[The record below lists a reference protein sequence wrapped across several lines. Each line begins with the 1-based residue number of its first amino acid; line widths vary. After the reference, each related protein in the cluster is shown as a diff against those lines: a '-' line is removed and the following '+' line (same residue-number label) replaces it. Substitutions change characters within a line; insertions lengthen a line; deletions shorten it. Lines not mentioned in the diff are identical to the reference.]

1 MKSIRIFQYIILG
14 ISLLFVATTCQREE
28 EVTLAEL
35 FVRNQHISPQ
45 YTTAQLSCAFE
56 CNGTFKQAMVYYSP
70 DFTFEEYQSQ
80 DMTKQKDGSWLVE
93 LENLLND
100 TTYYV
105 RYEVLNSYSNLVAEQ
120 IDTFA
125 TRPYE
130 VPQLSP
136 TIVLDT
142 TSNSASIAGKII
154 SNGGLP
160 ITERGVCYGLSSTPI
175 LEDSLYIVCTQDVD
189 SFVCELKDLNVVT
202 TYYARAYAKNEKGIA
217 YGEEVSF
224 TTLSTIP
231 SVGAIA
237 TTNIALTS
245 VTIAGEILSDGG
257 ATLTECGI
265 CYSMLGTP
273 TIDND
278 KVMSSANVGSFN
290 CQLDNLKMGTTYY
303 ARLYAT
309 NANGTVYSNPIE
321 FTTLTTTAEII
332 TTEATNITAVSAIIG
347 GDIVSDGGEAV
358 TVRGVCYA
366 DKPNP
371 TIADSKIESG
381 EGIGTFS
388 CMLDDLHPG
397 TIYYARAYAVNK
409 QGTAYGNE
417 ISFTT
422 LCILAEV
429 TTAVPTAIGLTDA
442 TVGGEVVSD
451 GGAEITER
459 GVCFAT
465 LENPTLDNSEK
476 QICGA
481 GIGNFTTKLSDLQR
495 GTTYYVRAYA
505 INSEGIAYGEQQSFM
520 TSSTKA
526 SVVTAIPS
534 NIGLIEATVGG
545 EVIDD
550 GGASV
555 SERGICYS
563 HAANPTIAN
572 NKIQKGAGI
581 GVFTHKLTNL
591 TMGATYHVRAYAT
604 NVNGTVY
611 GESISFTM
619 GTTTPTVSTSSITN
633 ITPTSATIEGN
644 VIADGGSAIIER
656 GICYSNTNQKPTTND
671 LKIAQ
676 GTGIGVF
683 TCELTD
689 LALGTTYYV
698 CAYATN
704 GNGTQYGEVK
714 SFTTGTLLPTLEST
728 PADNITAI
736 GATVGGNITS
746 DGGAEITARGVCYS
760 TKENPTVDDT
770 KVSSGAG
777 VGEFSCN
784 LTGLTFNT
792 TYYVRAYATNSK
804 GTAYG
809 NLITFKTLTTTPTVV
824 TNAASNITATS
835 ATVGGNVTNDG
846 GANVTVRGICYS
858 TNANPTIE
866 GDKVASGSGI
876 GEFDCNI
883 TGLAFNTKYYARAYA
898 TNANGTVYG
907 EEVTF
912 TTLASMGTL
921 TTSAASNITV
931 TSATVGGNITSD
943 GGAEITARGVCYSIK
958 ENPTVEDTKV
968 SSGAGVGEFSCNLT
982 GLTFN
987 TTYYVRAYATNSKGT
1002 AYGNLITF
1010 KTLTTTPTVVTN
1022 AASNITATSATVGGN
1037 VTNDGG
1043 ANVTVRGICYSTN
1056 ANPTIEGD
1064 KVASGSGIGEFDCN
1078 ITGLAFNTKYYARAY
1093 ATNANGTVYGEEV
1106 TFTTLASMG
1115 TLTTSA
1121 ASNIT
1126 VTSATVGGNI
1136 TSDGGAEITA
1146 RGVCYS
1152 TKENPTVEDTKV
1164 ASGSGVGEFSCNLTG
1179 LTFNTTYYVRAYATN
1194 SKGTA
1199 YGNQITFKTLTTTP
1213 TVVTSEASNI
1223 SATSA
1228 TVGGN
1233 VTNDGGSEIIAR
1245 GICYG
1250 TKENPTISDS
1260 KVDKSGTTGT
1270 YSCTLEEL
1278 SVATTYYARAY
1289 ATNANGT
1296 VYGEEVTFTTLASMG
1311 TLTTS
1316 AASNITV
1323 TSATVGG
1330 NITSDGGAEITARGV
1345 CYSTKENPTVEDTK
1359 VASGSGVGEFSCNL
1373 TGLTF
1378 NTTYYVRAYATNSKG
1393 TAYGNQITF
1402 KTLTTTP
1409 TVVTNAASNITATSA
1424 TVGGN
1429 VTNDGGSEI
1438 IARGICYGTKENPT
1452 ISDKKVD
1459 NSGTTGTYSCTLEGL
1474 SVATTYYARAY
1485 ATNANGI
1492 VYGEEVTFTTLAS
1505 MGTLTTSAASNITVT
1520 SATVGGN
1527 ITSDGGAE
1535 ITARGVCYST
1545 KENPTIDDTK
1555 VSSGSGVGEF
1565 SCNLTGLT
1573 FNTTYYVRAYATN
1586 SKGTAY
1592 GNQITFKTLTTTPT
1606 VVTSEASNISAT
1618 SATVGGNITSDGG
1631 ATIIARGIC
1640 YSTKPTPTISDNKVD
1655 KSGTIG
1661 TYSCTLEGLSAATTY
1676 YARAYATNANGTVY
1690 GEEVTFTT
1698 LASMGTLTTSAASNI
1713 TVTSATVGGNIT
1725 SDGGAEI
1732 TARGVCYSTK
1742 ENPTVED
1749 TKVAS
1754 GSGVGEFSCNLTGL
1768 TFNTTYYVR
1777 AYATNSKGTAYGN
1790 QITFKTLTTTPT
1802 VVTSEASNI
1811 TATSA
1816 TVGGNVTNDGG
1827 SEIIARGICY
1837 GTKENPTISDK
1848 KVDNSGTTGTYNCT
1862 LEGLSAGTTYYA
1874 RAYATNANGTMYG
1887 EQITFATIAGKP
1899 NVVTLEATDVTGTT
1913 ATLGGNVLSSGGAD
1927 VLKRGICYATT
1938 ANPTTSNKNVT
1949 CGSGVGE
1956 FTCSVMDLSPNT
1968 TYYVRAYA
1976 TNTKG
1981 TAYAEQI
1988 SFTTQCTAPTM
1999 GATTISVVGIN
2010 SAIIEGSILHDGG
2023 STITERGIC
2032 YNTTGG
2038 PTIADDAVIVE
2049 SISNSF
2055 TGKLT
2060 NLQENTTYYARAYA
2074 INDIGVAYGEEV
2086 SFTNSTNGH
2095 EYVDLGLS
2103 VMWATCNVG
2112 ADSPED
2118 YGDYFAWGETEPK
2131 DDYRC
2136 STYKWRDVYENY
2148 TKYCTDNDHGNVD
2161 NKTVLESTDDA
2172 AIVNWGGVWR
2182 MPTVAEM
2189 KELTMQCT
2197 WTWTTQNGVNGCKVT
2212 SKSNGNSIFLPA
2224 AGCYYYEYGLTDAGL
2239 SGVYWSSSLDTYN
2252 SDQAIGMYFIGSGEG
2267 YSGGGLSRCYGL
2279 SVRPVC
2285 P

>member
-14 ISLLFVATTCQREE
+14 ISLLFVTTTCQREE

-35 FVRNQHISPQ
+35 FVRNQCIAPQ

-56 CNGTFKQAMVYYSP
+56 CNGTFKQAMVYYST
-70 DFTFEEYQSQ
+70 DITFEEYQSQ

-175 LEDSLYIVCTQDVD
+175 LEDSLYIVCTQEVD
-189 SFVCELKDLNVVT
+189 SFVCELKDLSVVT
-202 TYYARAYAKNEKGIA
+202 TYYARAYAKNEKGIV

-237 TTNIALTS
+237 TTDIALTS

-422 LCILAEV
+422 LCVLAEV

-465 LENPTLDNSEK
+465 SENPTLDNSEK

-481 GIGNFTTKLSDLQR
+481 GVGNFTTKLSDLQR

-534 NIGLIEATVGG
+534 NIGLTEATVGG

-676 GTGIGVF
+676 GSGIGVF

-704 GNGTQYGEVK
+704 GNGTQYGEAK

-728 PADNITAI
+728 PANNITAI

-770 KVSSGAG
+770 KVSSGTG

-809 NLITFKTLTTTPTVV
+809 NQITFKTLTTTPTVV

-846 GANVTVRGICYS
+846 GANVTARGICYS
-858 TNANPTIE
+858 TSANPTIE

-876 GEFDCNI
+876 GEF
-883 TGLAFNTKYYARAYA
+883 
-898 TNANGTVYG
+898 
-907 EEVTF
+907 E
-912 TTLASMGTL
+912 
-921 TTSAASNITV
+921 
-931 TSATVGGNITSD
+931 
-943 GGAEITARGVCYSIK
+943 
-958 ENPTVEDTKV
+958 
-968 SSGAGVGEFSCNLT
+968 
-982 GLTFN
+982 
-987 TTYYVRAYATNSKGT
+987 
-1002 AYGNLITF
+1002 
-1010 KTLTTTPTVVTN
+1010 
-1022 AASNITATSATVGGN
+1022 
-1037 VTNDGG
+1037 
-1043 ANVTVRGICYSTN
+1043 
-1056 ANPTIEGD
+1056 
-1064 KVASGSGIGEFDCN
+1064 CN

-1152 TKENPTVEDTKV
+1152 TTENPTIEDTKV

-1213 TVVTSEASNI
+1213 TVVTNEASNI
-1223 SATSA
+1223 TATSA

-1233 VTNDGGSEIIAR
+1233 VTSDGGSAITAR
-1245 GICYG
+1245 GICYS
-1250 TKENPTISDS
+1250 TKATPTIDDQ
-1260 KVDKSGTTGT
+1260 KVTSTGTTGT
-1270 YSCTLEEL
+1270 YSCTLEGL

-1323 TSATVGG
+1323 NSATVGG

-1345 CYSTKENPTVEDTK
+1345 CYSTTENPTVDDTK

-1378 NTTYYVRAYATNSKG
+1378 NTTYYVRAYATNSKGTAYGNQITFKTLTTTPTVVTNAVSNITATSATVSGNVTNDGGATITARGICYSTKPTPTISDNKVDKSGTIGTYSCTLEGLNVATTYYARAYATNANGTVYGEEVTFTTLASMGTLTTSAASNITINSATVGGNITSDGGAEITARGVCYSTKENPTIEDTKVSGGTGVGEFSCNLTGLTFNTTYYVRAYATNNKG

-1452 ISDKKVD
+1452 ISDSKVD
-1459 NSGTTGTYSCTLEGL
+1459 KSGTTGTYS
-1474 SVATTYYARAY
+1474 
-1485 ATNANGI
+1485 
-1492 VYGEEVTFTTLAS
+1492 
-1505 MGTLTTSAASNITVT
+1505 
-1520 SATVGGN
+1520 
-1527 ITSDGGAE
+1527 
-1535 ITARGVCYST
+1535 
-1545 KENPTIDDTK
+1545 
-1555 VSSGSGVGEF
+1555 
-1565 SCNLTGLT
+1565 
-1573 FNTTYYVRAYATN
+1573 
-1586 SKGTAY
+1586 
-1592 GNQITFKTLTTTPT
+1592 
-1606 VVTSEASNISAT
+1606 
-1618 SATVGGNITSDGG
+1618 
-1631 ATIIARGIC
+1631 
-1640 YSTKPTPTISDNKVD
+1640 
-1655 KSGTIG
+1655 
-1661 TYSCTLEGLSAATTY
+1661 
-1676 YARAYATNANGTVY
+1676 
-1690 GEEVTFTT
+1690 
-1698 LASMGTLTTSAASNI
+1698 
-1713 TVTSATVGGNIT
+1713 
-1725 SDGGAEI
+1725 
-1732 TARGVCYSTK
+1732 
-1742 ENPTVED
+1742 
-1749 TKVAS
+1749 
-1754 GSGVGEFSCNLTGL
+1754 
-1768 TFNTTYYVR
+1768 
-1777 AYATNSKGTAYGN
+1777 
-1790 QITFKTLTTTPT
+1790 
-1802 VVTSEASNI
+1802 
-1811 TATSA
+1811 
-1816 TVGGNVTNDGG
+1816 
-1827 SEIIARGICY
+1827 
-1837 GTKENPTISDK
+1837 
-1848 KVDNSGTTGTYNCT
+1848 CT

-1874 RAYATNANGTMYG
+1874 RAYATNANGTVYG
-1887 EQITFATIAGKP
+1887 EQITFATIAGEP
-1899 NVVTLEATDVTGTT
+1899 NVVTLAATDVTGTT
-1913 ATLGGNVLSSGGAD
+1913 ATLGGNVISSGGAD

-1938 ANPTTSNKNVT
+1938 ANPTTSNNNVT

-1956 FTCSVMDLSPNT
+1956 FSCSVMDLSPNT

-1976 TNTKG
+1976 ANTKG

-1988 SFTTQCTAPTM
+1988 SFTTLSTIPTL
-1999 GATTISVVGIN
+1999 GATTVSNMGVY
-2010 SAIIEGSILHDGG
+2010 SATIGGSIINNGG

-2032 YNTTGG
+2032 YNTTGE
-2038 PTIADDAVIVE
+2038 PTIADDAIIVE
-2049 SISNSF
+2049 STSNSF
-2055 TGKLT
+2055 TGKLI

-2074 INDIGVAYGEEV
+2074 INDVGVAYGEEIV
-2086 SFTNSTNGH
+2086 FTTKARTYENGY

-2103 VMWATCNVG
+2103 VMWATMNVG
-2112 ADSPED
+2112 ASKPEE
-2118 YGDYFAWGETEPK
+2118 YGDYFAWGETQPK
-2131 DDYRC
+2131 STYDW
-2136 STYKWRDVYENY
+2136 STYKYCNGSITTL
-2148 TKYCTDNDHGNVD
+2148 TKYNTDRSYGTVD
-2161 NKTVLESTDDA
+2161 NKTVLDKEDDA
-2172 AIVNWGGVWR
+2172 AAVNWGGAWR
-2182 MPTVAEM
+2182 MPT
-2189 KELTMQCT
+2189 KEEQDELRTECT
-2197 WTWTTQNGVNGCKVT
+2197 WTWTTQNGVNGYLVT
-2212 SKSNGNSIFLPA
+2212 SNKSGYTDKSIFLPA
-2224 AGCYYYEYGLTDAGL
+2224 ADYRGDSSLSLAGSGGYYR
-2239 SGVYWSSSLDTYN
+2239 SSSLGPGRPYSTYYLLFY
-2252 SDQAIGMYFIGSGEG
+2252 SDLVDWAFALRYLGQ
-2267 YSGGGLSRCYGL
+2267 

>member
-1 MKSIRIFQYIILG
+1 MKSVRIFQYIILG
-14 ISLLFVATTCQREE
+14 ISLLFIATTCQREE

-35 FVRNQHISPQ
+35 FVRNQHISSQ

-175 LEDSLYIVCTQDVD
+175 LEDSLYIVCTQEVD
-189 SFVCELKDLNVVT
+189 SFVCELKDLSVVT

-237 TTNIALTS
+237 TTDITLTS

-422 LCILAEV
+422 LCVLAEV

-465 LENPTLDNSEK
+465 SENPTLDNSEK

-534 NIGLIEATVGG
+534 NIGLTEATVGG

-581 GVFTHKLTNL
+581 GIFTHKLTNL

-704 GNGTQYGEVK
+704 GNGTQYGEAK

-760 TKENPTVDDT
+760 TTENPTIEDT
-770 KVSSGAG
+770 KVSSGTG

-792 TYYVRAYATNSK
+792 TYYVRAYATNNK

-809 NLITFKTLTTTPTVV
+809 NQITFKTLTTTPTVV

-835 ATVGGNVTNDG
+835 ATVGGNVTSDG
-846 GANVTVRGICYS
+846 GANVTARGICYS
-858 TNANPTIE
+858 TSANPTIE
-866 GDKVASGSGI
+866 GDKVASSSGI
-876 GEFDCNI
+876 GEFECNI

-907 EEVTF
+907 EEMTF

-931 TSATVGGNITSD
+931 S
-943 GGAEITARGVCYSIK
+943 
-958 ENPTVEDTKV
+958 
-968 SSGAGVGEFSCNLT
+968 
-982 GLTFN
+982 
-987 TTYYVRAYATNSKGT
+987 
-1002 AYGNLITF
+1002 
-1010 KTLTTTPTVVTN
+1010 
-1022 AASNITATSATVGGN
+1022 
-1037 VTNDGG
+1037 
-1043 ANVTVRGICYSTN
+1043 
-1056 ANPTIEGD
+1056 
-1064 KVASGSGIGEFDCN
+1064 
-1078 ITGLAFNTKYYARAY
+1078 
-1093 ATNANGTVYGEEV
+1093 
-1106 TFTTLASMG
+1106 
-1115 TLTTSA
+1115 
-1121 ASNIT
+1121 
-1126 VTSATVGGNI
+1126 SATVGGNI

-1164 ASGSGVGEFSCNLTG
+1164 ASG
-1179 LTFNTTYYVRAYATN
+1179 A
-1194 SKGTA
+1194 
-1199 YGNQITFKTLTTTP
+1199 
-1213 TVVTSEASNI
+1213 
-1223 SATSA
+1223 
-1228 TVGGN
+1228 
-1233 VTNDGGSEIIAR
+1233 
-1245 GICYG
+1245 
-1250 TKENPTISDS
+1250 
-1260 KVDKSGTTGT
+1260 
-1270 YSCTLEEL
+1270 
-1278 SVATTYYARAY
+1278 
-1289 ATNANGT
+1289 
-1296 VYGEEVTFTTLASMG
+1296 
-1311 TLTTS
+1311 
-1316 AASNITV
+1316 
-1323 TSATVGG
+1323 
-1330 NITSDGGAEITARGV
+1330 
-1345 CYSTKENPTVEDTK
+1345 
-1359 VASGSGVGEFSCNL
+1359 GVGEFSCNL

-1429 VTNDGGSEI
+1429 ITSDGGATI
-1438 IARGICYGTKENPT
+1438 TARGICYSTKPTPT

-1474 SVATTYYARAY
+1474 S
-1485 ATNANGI
+1485 
-1492 VYGEEVTFTTLAS
+1492 
-1505 MGTLTTSAASNITVT
+1505 
-1520 SATVGGN
+1520 
-1527 ITSDGGAE
+1527 
-1535 ITARGVCYST
+1535 
-1545 KENPTIDDTK
+1545 
-1555 VSSGSGVGEF
+1555 
-1565 SCNLTGLT
+1565 
-1573 FNTTYYVRAYATN
+1573 
-1586 SKGTAY
+1586 
-1592 GNQITFKTLTTTPT
+1592 
-1606 VVTSEASNISAT
+1606 
-1618 SATVGGNITSDGG
+1618 
-1631 ATIIARGIC
+1631 
-1640 YSTKPTPTISDNKVD
+1640 
-1655 KSGTIG
+1655 
-1661 TYSCTLEGLSAATTY
+1661 
-1676 YARAYATNANGTVY
+1676 
-1690 GEEVTFTT
+1690 
-1698 LASMGTLTTSAASNI
+1698 
-1713 TVTSATVGGNIT
+1713 
-1725 SDGGAEI
+1725 
-1732 TARGVCYSTK
+1732 
-1742 ENPTVED
+1742 
-1749 TKVAS
+1749 
-1754 GSGVGEFSCNLTGL
+1754 
-1768 TFNTTYYVR
+1768 
-1777 AYATNSKGTAYGN
+1777 
-1790 QITFKTLTTTPT
+1790 
-1802 VVTSEASNI
+1802 
-1811 TATSA
+1811 
-1816 TVGGNVTNDGG
+1816 
-1827 SEIIARGICY
+1827 
-1837 GTKENPTISDK
+1837 
-1848 KVDNSGTTGTYNCT
+1848 
-1862 LEGLSAGTTYYA
+1862 AGTTYYA
-1874 RAYATNANGTMYG
+1874 RAYATNANGTVYG

-1938 ANPTTSNKNVT
+1938 ANPTTSNTNIA

-1956 FTCSVMDLSPNT
+1956 FSCSVMDLTPNT

-1976 TNTKG
+1976 TNSKG
-1981 TAYAEQI
+1981 TSYAEQI

-1999 GATTISVVGIN
+1999 GVTTVSVVGIN

-2023 STITERGIC
+2023 STITVRGIC
-2032 YNTTGG
+2032 YNTTGE
-2038 PTIADDAVIVE
+2038 PTIVDDAIIVE
-2049 SISNSF
+2049 STSNTF

-2074 INDIGVAYGEEV
+2074 INDVGVAYGEEV

-2131 DDYRC
+2131 DVYDW
-2136 STYKWRDVYENY
+2136 STYKYCNGSSTTL
-2148 TKYCTDNDHGNVD
+2148 TKYNTQNSYGTVD
-2161 NKTVLESTDDA
+2161 NKTVLEVVDDA
-2172 AIVNWGGVWR
+2172 ATANWGGVWR
-2182 MPTVAEM
+2182 MPTYEEFQ
-2189 KELTMQCT
+2189 ELISNCT
-2197 WTWTTQNGVNGCKVT
+2197 WKWTTLNNVSGYMVT
-2212 SKSNGNSIFLPA
+2212 SNINGRTIFMPITGYIA
-2224 AGCYYYEYGLTDAGL
+2224 STTSVKNE
-2239 SGVYWSSSLDTYN
+2239 SGFYWSSSLYETYPDN
-2252 SDQAIGMYFIGSGEG
+2252 IRFLYFDNDEIFITTLYERNYNG
-2267 YSGGGLSRCYGL
+2267 RNYGQPI
-2279 SVRPVC
+2279 RPVC

>member
-1 MKSIRIFQYIILG
+1 MKSVRIFQYIILG
-14 ISLLFVATTCQREE
+14 ISLLFIATTCQREE

-35 FVRNQHISPQ
+35 FVRNQHISSQ

-175 LEDSLYIVCTQDVD
+175 LEDSLYIVCTQEVD
-189 SFVCELKDLNVVT
+189 SFVCELKDLSVVT

-237 TTNIALTS
+237 TTDIALTS

-366 DKPNP
+366 DKPNS

-422 LCILAEV
+422 LCVLAEV

-465 LENPTLDNSEK
+465 SENPTLDNSEK

-534 NIGLIEATVGG
+534 NIGLTEATVGG

-704 GNGTQYGEVK
+704 GNGTQYGEAK

-760 TKENPTVDDT
+760 TTENPT
-770 KVSSGAG
+770 
-777 VGEFSCN
+777 
-784 LTGLTFNT
+784 
-792 TYYVRAYATNSK
+792 
-804 GTAYG
+804 
-809 NLITFKTLTTTPTVV
+809 I
-824 TNAASNITATS
+824 
-835 ATVGGNVTNDG
+835 
-846 GANVTVRGICYS
+846 
-858 TNANPTIE
+858 
-866 GDKVASGSGI
+866 
-876 GEFDCNI
+876 
-883 TGLAFNTKYYARAYA
+883 
-898 TNANGTVYG
+898 
-907 EEVTF
+907 
-912 TTLASMGTL
+912 
-921 TTSAASNITV
+921 
-931 TSATVGGNITSD
+931 
-943 GGAEITARGVCYSIK
+943 
-958 ENPTVEDTKV
+958 EDTKV
-968 SSGAGVGEFSCNLT
+968 S
-982 GLTFN
+982 
-987 TTYYVRAYATNSKGT
+987 
-1002 AYGNLITF
+1002 
-1010 KTLTTTPTVVTN
+1010 
-1022 AASNITATSATVGGN
+1022 
-1037 VTNDGG
+1037 
-1043 ANVTVRGICYSTN
+1043 
-1056 ANPTIEGD
+1056 
-1064 KVASGSGIGEFDCN
+1064 
-1078 ITGLAFNTKYYARAY
+1078 
-1093 ATNANGTVYGEEV
+1093 
-1106 TFTTLASMG
+1106 
-1115 TLTTSA
+1115 
-1121 ASNIT
+1121 
-1126 VTSATVGGNI
+1126 
-1136 TSDGGAEITA
+1136 
-1146 RGVCYS
+1146 
-1152 TKENPTVEDTKV
+1152 
-1164 ASGSGVGEFSCNLTG
+1164 
-1179 LTFNTTYYVRAYATN
+1179 
-1194 SKGTA
+1194 
-1199 YGNQITFKTLTTTP
+1199 
-1213 TVVTSEASNI
+1213 
-1223 SATSA
+1223 
-1228 TVGGN
+1228 
-1233 VTNDGGSEIIAR
+1233 
-1245 GICYG
+1245 
-1250 TKENPTISDS
+1250 
-1260 KVDKSGTTGT
+1260 
-1270 YSCTLEEL
+1270 
-1278 SVATTYYARAY
+1278 
-1289 ATNANGT
+1289 
-1296 VYGEEVTFTTLASMG
+1296 
-1311 TLTTS
+1311 
-1316 AASNITV
+1316 
-1323 TSATVGG
+1323 
-1330 NITSDGGAEITARGV
+1330 
-1345 CYSTKENPTVEDTK
+1345 
-1359 VASGSGVGEFSCNL
+1359 SGSGVGEFSCNL

-1485 ATNANGI
+1485 ATNANGTI
-1492 VYGEEVTFTTLAS
+1492 YGEEVTFTTLAS
-1505 MGTLTTSAASNITVT
+1505 MGTLTTYAASNITVT

-1545 KENPTIDDTK
+1545 TENPTIEDTK
-1555 VSSGSGVGEF
+1555 VSSGTGVGEF
-1565 SCNLTGLT
+1565 SCNLTGLTFNTTYYVRAYATNNKGTAYGNQITFKTLTTTPTVVTNAASNITATSATVGGNVTSDGGANVTARGICYSTSANPTIEGDKVASSSGIGEFECNITGLAFNTKYYARAYATNANGTVYGEEVTFTTLASMGTLTTSAASNITVNSATIGGNITSDGGAEITARGVCYSTTENPTIEDTKVSSGTGVGEFSCDLTGLT

-1606 VVTSEASNISAT
+1606 VVTNAASNITAT

-1631 ATIIARGIC
+1631 ATITARGIC
-1640 YSTKPTPTISDNKVD
+1640 YSTKPT
-1655 KSGTIG
+1655 
-1661 TYSCTLEGLSAATTY
+1661 
-1676 YARAYATNANGTVY
+1676 
-1690 GEEVTFTT
+1690 
-1698 LASMGTLTTSAASNI
+1698 
-1713 TVTSATVGGNIT
+1713 
-1725 SDGGAEI
+1725 
-1732 TARGVCYSTK
+1732 
-1742 ENPTVED
+1742 
-1749 TKVAS
+1749 
-1754 GSGVGEFSCNLTGL
+1754 
-1768 TFNTTYYVR
+1768 
-1777 AYATNSKGTAYGN
+1777 
-1790 QITFKTLTTTPT
+1790 
-1802 VVTSEASNI
+1802 
-1811 TATSA
+1811 
-1816 TVGGNVTNDGG
+1816 
-1827 SEIIARGICY
+1827 
-1837 GTKENPTISDK
+1837 PTISDK
-1848 KVDNSGTTGTYNCT
+1848 KVDNSGTTGTYSCT

-1874 RAYATNANGTMYG
+1874 RAYATNANGTVYG

-1938 ANPTTSNKNVT
+1938 ANPTTSNTNIA

-1956 FTCSVMDLSPNT
+1956 FSCSVMDLTPNT

-1976 TNTKG
+1976 TNSKG
-1981 TAYAEQI
+1981 TSYAEQI

-1999 GATTISVVGIN
+1999 GVTTVSVVGIN

-2023 STITERGIC
+2023 STITVRGIC
-2032 YNTTGG
+2032 YNTTGE
-2038 PTIADDAVIVE
+2038 PTIVDDAIIVE
-2049 SISNSF
+2049 STSNTF

-2074 INDIGVAYGEEV
+2074 INDVGVAYGEEV

-2131 DDYRC
+2131 DVYDW
-2136 STYKWRDVYENY
+2136 STYKYCNGSSTTL
-2148 TKYCTDNDHGNVD
+2148 TKYNTQNSYGTVD
-2161 NKTVLESTDDA
+2161 NKTVLEVVDDA
-2172 AIVNWGGVWR
+2172 ATANWGGVWR
-2182 MPTVAEM
+2182 MPTYEEFQ
-2189 KELTMQCT
+2189 ELISNCT
-2197 WTWTTQNGVNGCKVT
+2197 WKWTTLNNVSGYMVT
-2212 SKSNGNSIFLPA
+2212 SNINGRTIFMPITGYIA
-2224 AGCYYYEYGLTDAGL
+2224 STTSVKNE
-2239 SGVYWSSSLDTYN
+2239 SGFYWSSSLYETYPDN
-2252 SDQAIGMYFIGSGEG
+2252 IRFLYFDNDEIFITTLYERNYNG
-2267 YSGGGLSRCYGL
+2267 RNYGQPI
-2279 SVRPVC
+2279 RPVC